1 MSLKDIFCQ
10 DRAIG
15 ILQRAYAAGR
25 VAHAYIFA
33 GPEGVGKFTTA
44 RQFAKLLLCK
54 GAVIEPGFADSCG
67 GCESCRLLE
76 AGSNGDF
83 EHVYKEL
90 LEFTKEGKGKAP
102 PVQFPIDVV
111 REFLI
116 EKVPHRPTL
125 SQRKVF
131 VLSEAEKL
139 NTASQNCLLKVL
151 EEPPAYCCII
161 LLCTR
166 LDKLLP
172 TIRSRCQTI
181 RFGPVDEEKIADKLR
196 AMGLDEDR
204 ADYFARLSAGRLG
217 QGCQWAELE
226 LAGAGLY
233 EIKCA
238 IVEATASLKYA
249 DSVDMAGRFVNYS
262 RQIAA
267 AWAKL
272 DTATSKADLNRRAQK
287 SILQIIISALH
298 DAMLLDVEPDK
309 PAVNFD
315 QSGQIAALARRFDP
329 ETAAAKIADC
339 YRTIRW
345 AEAAVNEKLL
355 FEQMLLNLADSDTI
369 RV

>member
-10 DRAIG
+10 DRAIR
-15 ILQRAYAAGR
+15 ILQRAYAADR

-54 GAVIEPGFADSCG
+54 SPVIEPDFADSCG
-67 GCESCRLLE
+67 ECESCRLLE
-76 AGSNGDF
+76 AGSHGDF

-116 EKVPHRPTL
+116 EKVPHKPTL
-125 SQRKVF
+125 SRRKVF

-172 TIRSRCQTI
+172 TIRSRCQSI
-181 RFGPVDEEKIADKLR
+181 RFGPVDEEKIADKLK

-204 ADYFARLSAGRLG
+204 ADYFARLSASRLG
-217 QGCQWAELE
+217 QGCRWAELE

-233 EIKCA
+233 EIKRA
-238 IVEATASLKYA
+238 IVEAIASPDYA
-249 DSVDMAGRFVNYS
+249 DCLELAGRFGGYS
-262 RQIAA
+262 RAIAA

-272 DTATSKADLNRRAQK
+272 DTATSKSDLNRRAQK

-315 QSGQIAALARRFDP
+315 QPGQITTLARRLGP
-329 ETAAAKIADC
+329 ETVAAKISDC

-345 AEAAVNEKLL
+345 VESAVNEKLL